1 MSEKKGKG
9 VRAVETLPGIVL
21 EIDKARAE
29 LKEVREAL
37 VEVFKVE
44 KHRPR
49 DCFQG
54 KSYAEKIDT
63 VQAYIDGLELEMRKR
78 AAFPLQMVFE
88 FDSFGLPKAGEA
100 R

>member
-1 MSEKKGKG
+1 MTDKVKG
-9 VRAVETLPGIVL
+9 VRAVDTLPGIVL

-29 LKEVREAL
+29 MKDIRSALAEVMKAEKHIPREAL
-37 VEVFKVE
+37 G
-44 KHRPR
+44 
-49 DCFQG
+49 G

-78 AAFPLQMVFE
+78 AAFPLQTVFDFE
-88 FDSFGLPKAGEA
+88 TFSMPTAGET